1 MRSGRR
7 LIGVTT
13 MLVTAIALLVSCTSE
28 EGGSASPIEKNTAA
42 AKVAFAPKNGAT
54 DVSVNEPIKITV
66 SGGELTEATV
76 TNPEGQP
83 VAGELAADKK
93 SWSSGEVLGYGK
105 TYNYQVKAKNT
116 DGKETTEKG
125 SFTTVTPAATPRA
138 TINPGDN
145 ATVGVGMPV
154 SIKFPEGAP
163 EDKAAVEKALK
174 VETSVPV
181 EGSWAWIS
189 KTQVDWRPK
198 EYWPANT
205 QVTVT
210 AKLYGLAYGGG
221 AYGKADLSTQF
232 TIGRN
237 QVVKV
242 NTPDHVM
249 NVYRDGGLV
258 ASYPSSNGQDNNPD
272 LNTPNGTVIV
282 MSKEPVG
289 DFSNPK
295 YGYTNVMKK
304 WAVRISNHGEF
315 IHENNDNAANIGKK
329 NSSHGCINL
338 LESDAKKYFDSA
350 LIGDPVEI
358 TGSQASFPTTSDVFD
373 WLISWDQWKSMSAL
387 S

>member
-1 MRSGRR
+1 MA
-7 LIGVTT
+7 TT
-13 MLVTAIALLVSCTSE
+13 LVAAIALLASCTSDGDGGT
-28 EGGSASPIEKNTAA
+28 GGSGPINKQVAA
-42 AKVAFAPKNGAT
+42 AKITFAPQDGAK
-54 DVSVNEPIKITV
+54 DVSVTEPVKITV

-76 TNPEGQP
+76 TNPEGQA
-83 VAGELAADKK
+83 VTGQLAEDKK
-93 SWSSGEVLGYGK
+93 SWASAEVLGYGK
-105 TYNYQVKAKNT
+105 TYNFTATAKNSA
-116 DGKETTEKG
+116 GKETTTKG
-125 SFTTVTPAATPRA
+125 SFSTLTPASTPRA

-145 ATVGVGMPV
+145 ATVGVGMPI

-163 EDKAAVEKALK
+163 QDKAAVEKALQ
-174 VETSVPV
+174 VQTSQPV

-198 EYWPANT
+198 DYWPENT
-205 QVTVT
+205 QVTVS

-221 AYGKADLSTQF
+221 AFGKSDLSTSF

-242 NTPDHVM
+242 HTPDHVM
-249 NVYRDGGLV
+249 NVYRNGSLV
-258 ASYPSSNGQDNNPD
+258 ASYPSSNGLDNDPD
-272 LNTPNGTVIV
+272 RTTPNGTVIV
-282 MSKEPVG
+282 MAKEPVG

-329 NSSHGCINL
+329 NTSHGCLNL
-338 LESDAKKYFDSA
+338 LEADAKAYFDSA

-358 TGSQASFPTTSDVFD
+358 TGSVANYPTTSDVFD
-373 WLISWDQWKSMSAL
+373 WLISWDQWKTMSAL